1 MKVNGI
7 KLPYYVKI
15 ILIIILDIWLLWSHH
30 GVLYTQ
36 QGKLEILNPFDFR
49 ICTFGEQW
57 PSSVCRKY
65 SHKHEA
71 AFANTQIF
79 THYIPFIKDNY
90 KDIVLCSSVCGFGR
104 LGVWSTI
111 IATNIIYLTP
121 NKIRHTRENINVIKT
136 ISWIIIGLNMGVSLI
151 LHWPLFI
158 RSIPAYVIL
167 ILLQLD
173 LYSENDEPTKNSPST
188 TPTLSN

>member
-1 MKVNGI
+1 M
-7 KLPYYVKI
+7 
-15 ILIIILDIWLLWSHH
+15 
-30 GVLYTQ
+30 LYTQ

-111 IATNIIYLTP
+111 IAMNIIYLTP
-121 NKIRHTRENINVIKT
+121 QKIRHNAKSLNVMKI
-136 ISWIIIGLNMGVSLI
+136 IGWVIIGLNMGLSLI
-151 LHWPLFI
+151 LNWPLFI

-173 LYSENDEPTKNSPST
+173 LYAENEELTKKSPST
-188 TPTLSN
+188 TLTTSTTLTN

>member
-1 MKVNGI
+1 MTVKGI

-104 LGVWSTI
+104 LGVWSSI
-111 IATNIIYLTP
+111 LVSNVIYLTT
-121 NKIRHTRENINVIKT
+121 NKFRKGKKQLKT
-136 ISWIIIGLNMGVSLI
+136 IQIIGWILLGMNMGLSLI
-151 LHWPLFI
+151 LNWTLFI

-173 LYSENDEPTKNSPST
+173 LYADEPNATPST
-188 TPTLSN
+188 STKQLV

>member
-1 MKVNGI
+1 MPNPFNPKVNTWG
-7 KLPYYVKI
+7 
-15 ILIIILDIWLLWSHH
+15 
-30 GVLYTQ
+30 
-36 QGKLEILNPFDFR
+36 R
-49 ICTFGEQW
+49 QW
-57 PSSVCRKY
+57 PCKYQKRQLQKINPENQALAHYVSVEVITIREFLSC
-65 SHKHEA
+65 A
-71 AFANTQIF
+71 GVCQI
-79 THYIPFIKDNY
+79 
-90 KDIVLCSSVCGFGR
+90 GR

-151 LHWPLFI
+151 LNWPLFI

-188 TPTLSN
+188 TPTTTAPQAL